1 MSPMAEAARTRR
13 LPPGLRRDLLGGLLM
28 LAVDVVAPVAG
39 YYLLRAAGVE
49 PVPALL
55 LSGIPP
61 AVRVLARLA
70 RGRRPDALGLIVLG
84 VIALSSIAAAFSG
97 TARTLLVRNA
107 IVGFPF
113 ALWTLAS
120 ARAKRPLTYDVALSA
135 PAESRGEPG
144 ASVEWERHL
153 PRRLATP
160 GDHLGDRWPHRRR
173 RQPRDRAAP
182 PHRRGAR
189 SGHRVLDRELRGAPG
204 NHAGHAAPLRGDAH
218 GLRAARGRVARR
230 CPAPCEPC
238 ARRSR
243 ASG

>member
-61 AVRVLARLA
+61 AVRVLARLV

-120 ARAKRPLTYDVALSA
+120 ARAKRPLTYDVALSLL
-135 PAESRGEPG
+135 PSREESLERAWNGSAIFRG
-144 ASVEWERHL
+144 VW
-153 PRRLATP
+153 RRLAIIWGIGGLIGAAGSLAIALLLPIDAVP
-160 GDHLGDRWPHRRR
+160 GVDTAFWIVNFAVLQAITQVMLH
-173 RQPRDRAAP
+173 
-182 PHRRGAR
+182 R
-189 SGHRVLDRELRGAPG
+189 SGAMRMVFAP
-204 NHAGHAAPLRGDAH
+204 A
-218 GLRAARGRVARR
+218 
-230 CPAPCEPC
+230 
-238 ARRSR
+238 
-243 ASG
+243 